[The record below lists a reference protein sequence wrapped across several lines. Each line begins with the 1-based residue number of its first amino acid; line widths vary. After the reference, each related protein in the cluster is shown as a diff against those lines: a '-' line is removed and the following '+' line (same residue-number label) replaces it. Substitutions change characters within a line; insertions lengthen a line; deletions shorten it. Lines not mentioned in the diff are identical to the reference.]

1 MRCVAG
7 RGESRLS
14 YITERSSPS
23 ISEPVDGRPDRC
35 DRCDSPENVS
45 RLMVQACAMAEI
57 WAVAIGVL
65 GALVGSV
72 LGAWMTARVTRQAQ
86 ESAHREQFE
95 RERRLAFCE
104 ALHALLGYRAR
115 ELRRIHEHDVSIDD
129 VNLAAPAREMRSTC
143 RYHLVV
149 LRVLMPGDS
158 VPTRYAALL
167 ETAQQISKQATPAD
181 GTALAATVKEGIE
194 SLAEEFAGRTN
205 PIPVANS

>member
-1 MRCVAG
+1 
-7 RGESRLS
+7 
-14 YITERSSPS
+14 
-23 ISEPVDGRPDRC
+23 
-35 DRCDSPENVS
+35 
-45 RLMVQACAMAEI
+45 MVQACAMAEI